1 MARIQKSQIHNM
13 KIQIEEIQRPNG
25 KFYAAYFVRR
35 DLLFCKKYIPIGEW
49 EKRHDGT
56 TDWYSPDDV
65 STWSLKAH
73 EHPTAADAIEYARQ
87 YCLWLAEEGFKKVL
101 CREIKTGRVEGEP
114 GKI

>member
-1 MARIQKSQIHNM
+1 M

-35 DLLFCKKYIPIGEW
+35 DLFFCKKYIPIGHWRIRE
-49 EKRHDGT
+49 DGST
-56 TDWYSPDDV
+56 YWYSPEILAAF
-65 STWSLKAH
+65 SLPAQ
-73 EHPTAADAIEYARQ
+73 EHPTAQAAIEYARQ
-87 YCLWLAEEGFKKVL
+87 YCLWLAEEGLKKAL